1 MKRNLPLFLL
11 FATLAGYA
19 AEVMVPSMPMHAYI
33 DTEVSTNIAINVH
46 RSDARSLDVRIQ
58 IDGTPSNNLEVAF
71 GRDLNTNGVL
81 DGSEIDTVYGWR
93 GGRYVVEDV
102 RGWRRIESVV
112 ATNGLCGTMMVHIEN
127 DSEAVP
133 RRFSATCGG
142 ATAFSELSA
151 SAPAWLYRREW
162 DTMRVVRRGAG
173 LPSEWVRCKFDYKFF
188 RMTLR

>member
-1 MKRNLPLFLL
+1 MRIALTIAVLL
-11 FATLAGYA
+11 A
-19 AEVMVPSMPMHAYI
+19 AHALGAAVVDVSPAPVSPFP
-33 DTEVSTNIAINVH
+33 DTEVSTNIVINVH

-71 GRDLNTNGVL
+71 GRDSNTNGVL
-81 DGSEIDTVYGWR
+81 DVSEIHTVYGWR
-93 GGRYVVEDV
+93 GGRYVVEDF
-102 RGWRRIESVV
+102 RGWSRIESAA

-162 DTMRVVRRGAG
+162 DTMRVVRRGAEVSG
-173 LPSEWVRCKFDYKFF
+173 DWISCDIGYQFFMLKVR
-188 RMTLR
+188 

>member
-1 MKRNLPLFLL
+1 MRIALTIAVLL
-11 FATLAGYA
+11 A
-19 AEVMVPSMPMHAYI
+19 AHALGAVDVSPAPVSPFP
-33 DTEVSTNIAINVH
+33 DTEVSTNIVINVH

-71 GRDLNTNGVL
+71 GRDSNTNGVL
-81 DGSEIDTVYGWR
+81 DVSEIHTVYGWR
-93 GGRYVVEDV
+93 GGRYVVEDF
-102 RGWRRIESVV
+102 RGWRRIESAA

-162 DTMRVVRRGAG
+162 DTMRVVRRGAEVSG
-173 LPSEWVRCKFDYKFF
+173 DWISCDIGYQFFMLKVR
-188 RMTLR
+188 

>member
-11 FATLAGYA
+11 FATSAVCA
-19 AEVMVPSMPMHAYI
+19 AEVSVPSMPTNAYV
-33 DTEVSTNIAINVH
+33 DTETSTNIVINVH

-71 GRDLNTNGVL
+71 GRDSNTNGVL
-81 DGSEIDTVYGWR
+81 DVSEIHTVYGWR
-93 GGRYVVEDV
+93 GGRYVVEDF
-102 RGWRRIESVV
+102 RGWRRIESAA

-142 ATAFSELSA
+142 ETAFSELSA

-162 DTMRVVRRGAG
+162 DTMRVVRRGAEVSG
-173 LPSEWVRCKFDYKFF
+173 DWVSCDIGYQFF
-188 RMTLR
+188 MLKVR